1 MEREKIY
8 YLMHRNDIVTT
19 LSFDEVTG
27 NIISMGKRKNE
38 ELLPL
43 GGNRSSIDLRKWW
56 ERRAVP
62 LKQGNISR
70 LLIANNI
77 ATPQNYLLQNL
88 GLSLTDHYWI
98 NPADICYQWEEVNLF
113 GNDFK
118 DEFGEFRF
126 KDSFSAENMKINLRC
141 RTTFYPS
148 ASLQGDLQKKWVLQ
162 EGKRYLVKGNY
173 GVSCQQSINEAIAS
187 MLHEKQ
193 GKIPFTKY
201 KLCDIE
207 VADEAAIGCVCE
219 DFCTEN
225 VEFIPAYEV
234 LESEKKSNEQSEY
247 EHFISICERH
257 GISQKEVR
265 AFLEYQILT
274 DFVLTN
280 VDRHLYNFG
289 ILRDSHTLK
298 FVGMAPIF
306 DSGNSLFWNRRSVP
320 KGEKLLNI
328 SVNSFK
334 SKETDLL
341 KYVKDV
347 SGVNIEKLPSRQEVR
362 EFLML
367 DRHCAQRADEIL
379 EGYRGKVD
387 LLEKLQNGEK
397 IYQYGYHVR

>member
-43 GGNRSSIDLRKWW
+43 GGNRSSTDLRKWW

-62 LKQGNISR
+62 LKQGNIMR
-70 LLIANNI
+70 LLNANHI

-98 NPADICYQWEEVNLF
+98 NPADKCYQWEEVNLF
-113 GNDFK
+113 SNDFK

-173 GVSCQQSINEAIAS
+173 GISCQQSINEAIAS

-193 GKIPFTKY
+193 GKMPFTKY

-257 GISQKEVR
+257 GILQKEVR

-320 KGEKLLNI
+320 KGEKLLHI

-334 SKETDLL
+334 SKETELL

-347 SGVNIEKLPSRQEVR
+347 SGVNIEKLPSKQEVR

-367 DRHCAQRADEIL
+367 DRHCAERAEEIL

-397 IYQYGYHVR
+397 IYQYGYHMR